1 MTARNTGRTNTP
13 TEQNKEDNTLVLY
26 RLELVE
32 RAVKAVGEK
41 VDKQENIKRSDLI
54 EFRDTIV
61 ARVNEIRDGLQK
73 QLDDKADQGQVD
85 DLRTL
90 VKAIGSILSSV
101 IAAIVIFYL
110 TRTAR

>member
-1 MTARNTGRTNTP
+1 MAARTSRTNTP

-32 RAVKAVGEK
+32 RAVKDVGEK

-61 ARVNEIRDGLQK
+61 NRVNEIRDGLQK
-73 QLDDKADQGQVD
+73 QIDEKADKGQVD

-101 IAAIVIFYL
+101 IAAIIIFYL
-110 TRTAR
+110 TRTAK